1 MRRVIGFAA
10 LPATVLVA
18 TCLVRARAAV
28 QRWGATDDE
37 VGRALPGDGLVPD
50 PDVTLTRAITIRTP
64 PERVF
69 PWLAQLGQG
78 RGGFYSYD
86 WLENRAGLDIRSA
99 DHIVPGLQLL
109 EPGDRIAVAP
119 GPPSY
124 GFVVADVAAPERLVL
139 RMTIH
144 PFTGMQIPP
153 HAPARGWSLDATW
166 AFALTPVA
174 GASTRLV
181 TRTRARL
188 RLPLVLAQAYGA
200 AFQAVELVMERRM
213 LLGVRERAEAA
224 EPRPT
229 RS

>member
-1 MRRVIGFAA
+1 MRRVVGFAA
-10 LPATVLVA
+10 LPAAVLVGV
-18 TCLVRARAAV
+18 CLMRARAAI
-28 QRWGATDDE
+28 QHWGATGDE
-37 VGRALPGDGLVPD
+37 AGRALPGDDLVPE

-99 DHIVPGLQLL
+99 DHIVPGLQVL

-119 GPPSY
+119 GPPFY
-124 GFVVADVAAPERLVL
+124 GFLVADVAAPVRLVL

-144 PFTGMQIPP
+144 PFTGVQIRPE
-153 HAPARGWSLDATW
+153 ASARGWSLDATW
-166 AFALTPVA
+166 AFTLTPVS
-174 GASTRLV
+174 GSSTRLV

-188 RLPLVLAQAYGA
+188 RLPVGLAQAYGA
-200 AFQAVELVMERRM
+200 AFRAVELVMERRM
-213 LLGVRERAEAA
+213 LLGIRERAEAV
-224 EPRPT
+224 EPRPP